1 MGRKVEL
8 TTAFKSNNQSG
19 IIDTCYKI
27 VVLDSQSKAIRFL
40 IYCLSEEKDCY
51 ISFVL
56 AETSMGLCKSFLSL
70 KYRKQ
75 NLKLLVAAV
84 VVVAA
89 AAAVMAVA
97 VAVAAER
104 RGGETDDSVL
114 PVCLV

>member
-1 MGRKVEL
+1 M
-8 TTAFKSNNQSG
+8 TTAFKSNNQSR

-27 VVLDSQSKAIRFL
+27 VVLGSQSKAIRFL

-75 NLKLLVAAV
+75 NLKLLVV
-84 VVVAA
+84 VVVA

>member
-1 MGRKVEL
+1 MGRKVKL

-27 VVLDSQSKAIRFL
+27 VVLGSQSKAIRFL

-75 NLKLLVAAV
+75 NLKLLVV
-84 VVVAA
+84 VVVA